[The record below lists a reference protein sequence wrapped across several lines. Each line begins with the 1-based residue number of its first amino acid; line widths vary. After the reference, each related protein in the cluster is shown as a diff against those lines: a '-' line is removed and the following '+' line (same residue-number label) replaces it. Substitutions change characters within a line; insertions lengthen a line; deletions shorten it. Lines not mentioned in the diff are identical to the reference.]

1 MSQTNKETIDKY
13 NSVFARRLR
22 ECFEKKKPE
31 GVTQGKL
38 AAYVGVSAQAV
49 SKWVNGDS
57 EPTLVTIPKIAAYF
71 GVTVDWLTG
80 ASDIWSQDKDVR
92 NASLV
97 TGLSCEA
104 IQRLQIEKEKNQEYE
119 GETFADC
126 LSKLIDSELFYE
138 LIIQIIKYGEA
149 RQACEL
155 LLVLRTNQSRTQ
167 LCDVAEAADRIYN
180 NSAIPDGIR
189 DEALI
194 YRELFNNNTMI
205 GELLSDDPT
214 FGMFDQ
220 SQLYEYRASRLM
232 TELIDEIK
240 KSARKISQKYIDF
253 IVNDNGKES
262 EVDAKTDGNH
272 QKN

>member
-31 GVTQGKL
+31 GVTQGKH

-80 ASDIWSQDKDVR
+80 ASDIWSQDQDVR

-104 IQRLQIEKEKNQEYE
+104 IQQLQIEKEKNQEYE
-119 GETFADC
+119 GETFADS
-126 LSKLIDSELFYE
+126 LSNLITSELFYE
-138 LIIQIIKYGEA
+138 LIVQIIKYGEA

-155 LLVLRTNQSRTQ
+155 LLVLATDQTQ

-180 NSAIPDGIR
+180 NAAIPDGIR

-220 SQLYEYRASRLM
+220 SQLYEYRVSRLM
-232 TELIDEIK
+232 TGLIDEIK
-240 KSARKISQKYIDF
+240 KSARRISQKYIDF
-253 IVNDNGKES
+253 IVYDNGKES
-262 EVDAKTDGNH
+262 EVDAKADGNH